1 MLGAA
6 AGAAA
11 LVTVVAIGAFTV
23 TVVAVDSAYPRTSIS
38 APDSTGGESAPSPDA
53 VADIPPDKLALYREA
68 ASDCPGLDWTILA
81 GIGKVETDHG
91 RSHLPGVSE
100 GENSAGAGGP
110 MQFLASTFDSVT
122 ARHRLPAGGASPPS
136 RYNASD
142 AIHAAAFYLCDSGAD
157 RGDVRAA
164 IFAYNHADWYVDQVL
179 DQANRYR
186 ATTPPPPRQSGS
198 GDCEHLPGTDQT
210 AATVLAFAC
219 AQLGQPYVW
228 GGNGPQA
235 SGGWDCSGL
244 TKAAYAAAGIALPRT
259 TTEQY
264 HATTPVSAE
273 DIRPGDL
280 VFYANEKDGIHHVGL
295 YLGNNQMIDA
305 PDFGQRVKIENY
317 RYQGD
322 DFLSATRVSPRT
334 ENNSRGT

>member
-1 MLGAA
+1 MFGAA

-11 LVTVVAIGAFTV
+11 LLTVVTIGAFTV
-23 TVVAVDSAYPRTSIS
+23 TVVAVDSAYPHASIS
-38 APDSTGGESAPSPDA
+38 TPGSTGGESAPSPDA

-68 ASDCPGLDWTILA
+68 ASDCPGLDWTVLA

-91 RSHLPGVSE
+91 RSRLPGVSD
-100 GENSAGAGGP
+100 GENSAGAAGP

-122 ARHRLPAGGASPPS
+122 ARHHLPAGGASPPS

-157 RGDVRAA
+157 HGDVRAA

-179 DQANRYR
+179 ARADRYR
-186 ATTPPPPRQSGS
+186 ATTPAPQEPGTR
-198 GDCEHLPGTDQT
+198 DCEHLAGTDAT

-259 TTEQY
+259 AAEQY
-264 HATTPVSAE
+264 HVTTRISVE
-273 DIRPGDL
+273 EIRPGDL
-280 VFYANEKDGIHHVGL
+280 LFYANENDGIHHVGL
-295 YLGNNQMIDA
+295 YLGNNQMVDA
-305 PDFGQRVKIENY
+305 PDLGQRVKIENY
-317 RYQGD
+317 RYPGD
-322 DFLSATRVSPRT
+322 DFLSATRTFKRDLSQ
-334 ENNSRGT
+334 

>member
-11 LVTVVAIGAFTV
+11 LLTVVTIGAFTV
-23 TVVAVDSAYPRTSIS
+23 TVVAIDSAYPHTSIS
-38 APDSTGGESAPSPDA
+38 TPGPGSGQSAPSPDA
-53 VADIPPDKLALYREA
+53 LADIPPDKLVLYQQA

-91 RSHLPGVSE
+91 RSHLPGVSD
-100 GENSAGAGGP
+100 GENFAGAGGP
-110 MQFLASTFDSVT
+110 MQFLAPTFDSVT

-136 RYNASD
+136 RYNPSD

-164 IFAYNHADWYVDQVL
+164 IFAYNHADWYVQQVL
-179 DQANRYR
+179 DQADRYR
-186 ATTPPPPRQSGS
+186 AAVPPPESGS
-198 GDCEHLPGTDQT
+198 GDCERLTGTDPT
-210 AATVLAFAC
+210 ATRVLAFAC

-244 TKAAYAAAGIALPRT
+244 TQAAYAAAGIALPRVAAD
-259 TTEQY
+259 QY
-264 HATTPVSAE
+264 HATTPIPVTE
-273 DIRPGDL
+273 IRPGDL
-280 VFYANEKDGIHHVGL
+280 LFYSNSKDGIHHVGL
-295 YLGNNQMIDA
+295 YLGNGQMIDA
-305 PDFGQRVKIENY
+305 PDFGQQVKIEPY
-317 RYQGD
+317 RYPGD
-322 DFLSATRVSPRT
+322 DFLSANRISPRP

>member
-11 LVTVVAIGAFTV
+11 LLTVVTIGAFTV
-23 TVVAVDSAYPRTSIS
+23 TVVAVDSAYPNTSITT
-38 APDSTGGESAPSPDA
+38 PGPTGGQSAPSPDA
-53 VADIPPDKLALYREA
+53 LSDIPSDTLALYREA
-68 ASDCPGLDWTILA
+68 AGADCPGLDWTVLA

-91 RSHLPGVSE
+91 RSRLPGVAD

-110 MQFLASTFDSVT
+110 MQFLAPTFDSVV
-122 ARHRLPAGGASPPS
+122 ARHHLPAGGANPPS

-157 RGDVRAA
+157 HGDVRAA
-164 IFAYNHADWYVDQVL
+164 IFAYNHADWYVNDVL
-179 DQANRYR
+179 AQAGRYR
-186 ATTPPPPRQSGS
+186 AATPAPPRSES
-198 GDCEHLPGTDQT
+198 GDCEHLSGTDPT
-210 AATVLAFAC
+210 ADTILAFAC

-244 TKAAYAAAGIALPRT
+244 TQGAYAAAGITLPRT

-264 HATTPVSAE
+264 HATAPVSVD

-280 VFYANEKDGIHHVGL
+280 LFYANDEDGIHHVGL
-295 YLGNNQMIDA
+295 YLGNGRMIDA
-305 PDFGQRVKIENY
+305 PDFGQQVKIENY
-317 RYQGD
+317 RYSGD
-322 DFLSATRVSPRT
+322 DFLAARRAVTRS
-334 ENNSRGT
+334 ENNARGT